1 MIQQN
6 ISSNCFS
13 MLKKKKKKPEEFGTR
28 CLFLTIYF
36 YFFIS
41 YQMHVLQVQRM
52 SEVSINNLLPWFT
65 NHAINDLCYCEV
77 KSSPTTSKLLLAIV
91 HFDCKL
97 TFLRAEERLIASPV
111 LQEGTNKLE
120 QCFAKRMSSII
131 CGKELSSRKNIS
143 SQLSG
148 CNWQDS
154 CPDLTSSSHTL
165 RKPNPGGKHSG
176 SVSIISSVILERLL
190 SSEQLLLWKEEST

>member
-13 MLKKKKKKPEEFGTR
+13 MLKKKEKKPEEFDTR
-28 CLFLTIYF
+28 RLFLTIYF

-52 SEVSINNLLPWFT
+52 SEVSINNLLPWFM

-111 LQEGTNKLE
+111 LQAGAMLCQEDELHYLWQGTLLQKEHQLTALWVQLARQLPRFNFIQPHPQE
-120 QCFAKRMSSII
+120 AKP
-131 CGKELSSRKNIS
+131 
-143 SQLSG
+143 
-148 CNWQDS
+148 W
-154 CPDLTSSSHTL
+154 
-165 RKPNPGGKHSG
+165 
-176 SVSIISSVILERLL
+176 
-190 SSEQLLLWKEEST
+190 W